1 MADYA
6 ITFARSARKEL
17 EALEQKQV
25 ERVFHRIEG
34 LGKEPRPSGCRKLVG
49 SKLLWRIRIGDYRI
63 VYAVY
68 DDRKVVDIVAV
79 RHRKDVYQQE
89 FRRLSVSQSQGHPLA
104 PGKDREA
111 EGIHTT
117 GRKKMII

>member
-25 ERVFHRIEG
+25 ERVFHRIES

-63 VYAVY
+63 L
-68 DDRKVVDIVAV
+68 
-79 RHRKDVYQQE
+79 Q
-89 FRRLSVSQSQGHPLA
+89 
-104 PGKDREA
+104 
-111 EGIHTT
+111 
-117 GRKKMII
+117 

>member
-25 ERVFHRIEG
+25 ERVFRRIEG
-34 LGKEPRPSGCRKLVG
+34 LGKEPRPSGCKKLIG

-63 VYAVY
+63 IYAVY
-68 DDRKVVDIVAV
+68 DDRQVVDIVAV
-79 RHRKDVYQQE
+79 RHRKDVYQ
-89 FRRLSVSQSQGHPLA
+89 
-104 PGKDREA
+104 
-111 EGIHTT
+111 
-117 GRKKMII
+117 

>member
-6 ITFARSARKEL
+6 VTFARSARKEI
-17 EALEQKQV
+17 EALEQKHV
-25 ERVFHRIEG
+25 ERIFHRIEG
-34 LGKEPRPSGCRKLVG
+34 LGKEPRPSGCTKLVG

-79 RHRKDVYQQE
+79 RHRKDAYQ
-89 FRRLSVSQSQGHPLA
+89 
-104 PGKDREA
+104 
-111 EGIHTT
+111 
-117 GRKKMII
+117 

>member
-79 RHRKDVYQQE
+79 RHRKDVYQ
-89 FRRLSVSQSQGHPLA
+89 
-104 PGKDREA
+104 
-111 EGIHTT
+111 
-117 GRKKMII
+117 